1 MVLPSPGKELVLAQ
15 WKPFLHVLRTAFSHQ
30 LTMETTTANQRAK
43 DGSALLYWS
52 ELHYWTDIHTTRAS
66 LLLFSSSWEKWLP
79 HAITQCQM
87 LCLYSAVSTPSS
99 DYSLANKKSNSKKSS
114 SKPQKRFFPYHRAYV
129 HAILKVHILSE
140 KLENMK
146 SFVIFCLHSSHSA
159 RNSFHFHEFFW
170 QNFVQKIWHEKL
182 LKINEIGIWVIQN
195 LHFGLNLH
203 F

>member
-1 MVLPSPGKELVLAQ
+1 MKTISSCPADSVQPPTDYGDYYCKPKSERWISAPVLK
-15 WKPFLHVLRTAFSHQ
+15 WT
-30 LTMETTTANQRAK
+30 
-43 DGSALLYWS
+43 ALLNGHPYHPCFS
-52 ELHYWTDIHTTRAS
+52 TA
-66 LLLFSSSWEKWLP
+66 LLFQLGKMIAARNHTMSDALSVLCSVHCLVIIRLP
-79 HAITQCQM
+79 T
-87 LCLYSAVSTPSS
+87 
-99 DYSLANKKSNSKKSS
+99 KKSNSKKSS

-182 LKINEIGIWVIQN
+182 PKIN
-195 LHFGLNLH
+195 
-203 F
+203 